1 MILKLTL
8 DGQND
13 SNQTIDILKKI
24 PTVEILVDYPTGK
37 EQDAILRW
45 AKRNLP
51 SLVIKNNKDGTVL
64 YISNKLEEFAQE
76 NVVIDVTKVD
86 GNDIRRLIEKGYI
99 TLGR

>member
-24 PTVEILVDYPTGK
+24 PTVEISVDYPTGK

-51 SLVIKNNKDGTVL
+51 SLVIKNKKDGTVL